1 LDPRLIAAARSP
13 ETFKDAEP
21 SPDGTAPAMR
31 GSGERIFG
39 REGCAR
45 CHTPPLYTNNK
56 LTLAEGFT
64 PPGDIPT
71 TLDVLL
77 ILSVQIRDWPWP
89 RAKERVTTK
98 CPPLEGSGIAAITCT
113 TGQCHARGDVRSG
126 PRERAL
132 KQRKRN
138 DETLDSRSPSVSS
151 DESARDFVRHVSNV
165 EIAGREAAPKD
176 LSRSDSDHPTERTG
190 EVCRIRETGRIRC
203 IRHRRAARE
212 LAGTTLQTQPEQVRS

>member
-21 SPDGTAPAMR
+21 SPDGTVPAMR

-71 TLDVLL
+71 TLDVLR
-77 ILSVQIRDWPWP
+77 ISVGTD
-89 RAKERVTTK
+89 
-98 CPPLEGSGIAAITCT
+98 SGLALATRKG
-113 TGQCHARGDVRSG
+113 TGYCEVASLRGLWYRGHYLHD
-126 PRERAL
+126 A
-132 KQRKRN
+132 
-138 DETLDSRSPSVSS
+138 SVASS
-151 DESARDFVRHVSNV
+151 DESARDFVGHVSNV

-176 LSRSDSDHPTERTG
+176 LSRSDSHHPTERTG
-190 EVCRIRETGRIRC
+190 EVCRIRETGHIRC
-203 IRHRRAARE
+203 IRHGRAARE